1 MQKIILKSIYNFSLK
16 YNFRYPLIWFVCF
29 ILTQKTYSQQL
40 YYPLTTDYFN
50 FINYEQNI
58 INFPADST
66 NFNLFFEKYKNL
78 IKNGDGKLDIIHIGG
93 SHIQA
98 DVYTNIMRE
107 QLQDFYPGLNG
118 GRGLIFPYNI
128 AKSNNPQNYI
138 VKYTGKWDYCK
149 NVLKKD
155 CIYGLTGYQIFT
167 NDSLSTI
174 EIFAAKKHRNYE
186 FNKIKIFH
194 NLTDSGKYEINIK
207 VDSVNAKKI
216 EFPEFGY
223 TEFYLGKYLNILKL
237 TITKKDTSINP
248 FRLYGIYLDT
258 DDPGI
263 VYNSVGVNGA
273 SIPSFLKCS
282 LLTNNLAVIKPD
294 MVILSLGTNDAY
306 GLKFNPEEYK
316 NNYDT
321 LIQRILSVN
330 KNTAILITVPNDDY
344 YKKRYPNKNTE
355 LQEKVIYELATKY
368 NAGIWNL
375 YKIMGGFNSSQKW
388 YLNKLMRSD
397 RIHFTS
403 KGYILKGQLFFNAF
417 LNSYNNF
424 IDKDFNLL
432 KNESKLKSD

>member
-1 MQKIILKSIYNFSLK
+1 
-16 YNFRYPLIWFVCF
+16 
-29 ILTQKTYSQQL
+29 
-40 YYPLTTDYFN
+40 
-50 FINYEQNI
+50 
-58 INFPADST
+58 
-66 NFNLFFEKYKNL
+66 
-78 IKNGDGKLDIIHIGG
+78 
-93 SHIQA
+93 
-98 DVYTNIMRE
+98 
-107 QLQDFYPGLNG
+107 
-118 GRGLIFPYNI
+118 
-128 AKSNNPQNYI
+128 
-138 VKYTGKWDYCK
+138 
-149 NVLKKD
+149 
-155 CIYGLTGYQIFT
+155 
-167 NDSLSTI
+167 
-174 EIFAAKKHRNYE
+174 
-186 FNKIKIFH
+186 
-194 NLTDSGKYEINIK
+194 
-207 VDSVNAKKI
+207 
-216 EFPEFGY
+216 
-223 TEFYLGKYLNILKL
+223 
-237 TITKKDTSINP
+237 
-248 FRLYGIYLDT
+248 
-258 DDPGI
+258 
-263 VYNSVGVNGA
+263 
-273 SIPSFLKCS
+273 
-282 LLTNNLAVIKPD
+282 